1 MFSLNSNLGD
11 IQHVKRINFS
21 AGNSSTCSLKT
32 NSVYLLITGHPLRNG
47 ASGMYLI
54 SYNSNAYHV
63 VTPIL
68 KSEYISCSIADG
80 ILTVE
85 CSGTNAMAFGA
96 LYKVIY

>member
-1 MFSLNSNLGD
+1 M
-11 IQHVKRINFS
+11 KRISFL
-21 AGNSSTCSLKT
+21 AGTSLTCSIKT
-32 NSVYLLITGHPLRNG
+32 NSVYLLITGHPLRSK

>member
-1 MFSLNSNLGD
+1 M
-11 IQHVKRINFS
+11 KRISFS
-21 AGNSSTCSLKT
+21 AGYSSTCSLKT
-32 NSVYLLITGHPLRNG
+32 NSVYLLITGQPLRSK

-63 VTPIL
+63 ITPIL
-68 KSEYISCSIADG
+68 ESEYISCSIADG

-85 CSGTNAMAFGA
+85 CSETGMAFGA

>member
-1 MFSLNSNLGD
+1 M
-11 IQHVKRINFS
+11 QHVKRINFS
-21 AGNSSTCSLKT
+21 VENSSTCYLKT
-32 NSVYLLITGHPLRNG
+32 NSVYLLITGHPLRSK

-85 CSGTNAMAFGA
+85 CSGTGMAFGA